1 MLFTSVLFISCEQD
15 DVILEQQQND
25 KPVFHSSTFKL
36 NKENLPDG
44 VKKSLVASK
53 KQLGISQDFAKSTYD
68 SLSGFWIDETSVNH
82 TVSGE
87 YESYT
92 FNIVH
97 NDSTK
102 LKNIF
107 FSKELDSSYTSYLV
121 TYDLNFIDMNDLI
134 NGNVIHKIDH
144 IEYRKI
150 ESDFQFKSVM
160 TVGSGNCVENIEV
173 FNAPCSSNKHHEYG
187 DGECNFDASDSRAA
201 SPDIF
206 MVFLKSCGGSG
217 GNYNDGSNSPGDGI
231 PDYGTPG
238 GGSTSD
244 PSNPSDPSN
253 NNSNP
258 ASPSDEDCIR
268 LSNGACAGLATSPV
282 EPLPL
287 VRPVD
292 QETQDFFDD
301 LNTPL
306 KNHINNANQNELRDD
321 VDQFLIEENHDQPA
335 KDFAEEAIK
344 AKEESEDSEVDFEN
358 KSIYKKELPGCLK
371 TIINKFKPTNEGI
384 SIDMNGVDQAILNQL
399 NVPGD
404 ILQLFDNNENYGLK
418 FKMEV
423 IDDRPNGRKTNATT
437 HTEIN
442 PNGSKMAVITFNTNY
457 VDTATDLALARTA
470 IHELLHAYMNYATR
484 NRDPNTTIAQ
494 MIDLV
499 LGQTFAPPS
508 SLQHE
513 VMARQLIGAMAGSL
527 AQWDN
532 SQQAAIEYKRLAWSG
547 GMRDSDVFESLDPN
561 EKLAIIAVD
570 QVESG
575 EPQNSLPMSPMGEKS
590 C

>member
-268 LSNGACAGLATSPV
+268 LSNGACAGLVTSPV

-287 VRPVD
+287 ITPVD
-292 QETQDFFDD
+292 QETQDFFDSLNDPLDDDD
-301 LNTPL
+301 LGDY
-306 KNHINNANQNELRDD
+306 INSSDQNELRNE
-321 VDQFLIEENHDQPA
+321 VAEFLIDELFSSKSKLFMIEYLTRKKADNDIEMDLVFYDFDEFVSNQNIQDLEQDYLGSMSNEEIAIYNTLSPA
-335 KDFAEEAIK
+335 QKVDYLAAAKK
-344 AKEESEDSEVDFEN
+344 ALDDSRRIFPNSQLNSNGDAYRHSLWNALGTMSLGESLMSDLTTAHELKPHPDPIYNAGNFYKEIQMDTFNNSVGRRIGSNSWFFVSSD
-358 KSIYKKELPGCLK
+358 
-371 TIINKFKPTNEGI
+371 
-384 SIDMNGVDQAILNQL
+384 ILNALRTGQL
-399 NVPGD
+399 RKLSNLGP
-404 ILQLFDNNENYGLK
+404 
-418 FKMEV
+418 
-423 IDDRPNGRKTNATT
+423 DDRAT
-437 HTEIN
+437 
-442 PNGSKMAVITFNTNY
+442 SMSQMV
-457 VDTATDLALARTA
+457 VTD
-470 IHELLHAYMNYATR
+470 
-484 NRDPNTTIAQ
+484 
-494 MIDLV
+494 
-499 LGQTFAPPS
+499 
-508 SLQHE
+508 
-513 VMARQLIGAMAGSL
+513 
-527 AQWDN
+527 
-532 SQQAAIEYKRLAWSG
+532 
-547 GMRDSDVFESLDPN
+547 
-561 EKLAIIAVD
+561 
-570 QVESG
+570 
-575 EPQNSLPMSPMGEKS
+575 
-590 C
+590 